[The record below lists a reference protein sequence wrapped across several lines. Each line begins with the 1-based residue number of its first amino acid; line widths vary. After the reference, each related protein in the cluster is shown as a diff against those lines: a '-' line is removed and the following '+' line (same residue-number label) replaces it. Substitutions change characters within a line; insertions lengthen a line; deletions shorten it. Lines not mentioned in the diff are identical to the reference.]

1 MSLYIFSVVV
11 DIEGPE
17 PPVAALNVNVT
28 YTCRAIGSVVWSING
43 RLVLEQNFV
52 DLLAQSGIFVPLQQ
66 DKLSIARINAQ
77 RINNTQL
84 QCVWIGS
91 ILDGVLG
98 RSPVINFTTYG

>member
-1 MSLYIFSVVV
+1 MSFCIFSVVV
-11 DIEGPE
+11 VIEGPE

-28 YTCRAIGSVVWSING
+28 YTCRANGCVVWSING
-43 RLVLEQNFV
+43 RLVMEQNFV

-77 RINNTQL
+77 RINNLQL
-84 QCVWIGS
+84 QCVWIGN
-91 ILDGVLG
+91 ILGGVLG